1 MKILMIAR
9 SEYHSDVRVR
19 REAETLI
26 RAGHNVSVLC
36 YGDDEEVSP
45 GLSLLGMPRSTGL
58 SERRP
63 EKRGPVY
70 RSLRWL
76 LLPNHRSRALS
87 QFDKN
92 VMDRFSQ
99 AELKPD
105 VIHAHDYPALPPSA
119 RLAKRLGCRLLYDA
133 HEFWPGTARHG
144 RPSPL
149 LTRRETEKEHALAR
163 AADAVITIGEGAA
176 DLLRQSSGIDDVH
189 IVRNT
194 FSIRTDLVASEKPTG
209 LVYAGRVSHGRDLE
223 TLFAAAHL
231 LDGETEVHVI
241 GPRDES
247 LSVPA
252 PVNTHDPVD
261 LHTLDRFIAGI
272 GIAVVPLEKG
282 PKNHDIALPN
292 KLFQAAAL
300 GVPVVAADLPEMR
313 RVVTELGLGEL
324 YQPGEPRSLAE
335 AVRRTFSRY
344 DEIKTNVLASR
355 PQLDWS
361 IDAQRLL
368 DVYATLVS

>member
-1 MKILMIAR
+1 MIAR

-19 REAETLI
+19 REAETLT
-26 RAGHNVSVLC
+26 RAGHSVTVLC
-36 YGDDEEVSP
+36 YGDDEEAGP
-45 GLSLLGMPRSTGL
+45 GLSLLGIPRSTGL
-58 SERRP
+58 TEHRP
-63 EKRGPVY
+63 ERTGSVY
-70 RSLRWL
+70 RGLRWL

-87 QFDKN
+87 QFDKI
-92 VMDRFSQ
+92 VMDRVSRE
-99 AELKPD
+99 ELKPD

-119 RLAKRLGCRLLYDA
+119 RLAERFECRLLYDA
-133 HEFWPGTARHG
+133 HEFWPGIARHG

-149 LTRRETEKEHALAR
+149 LTRREADKENALAR
-163 AADAVITIGEGAA
+163 VADAVITVGEGAA
-176 DLLRQSSGIDDVH
+176 ELMRHSSGIYDIH

-194 FSIRTDLVASEKPTG
+194 FSIRTDLVVSEKPTG
-209 LVYAGRVSHGRDLE
+209 LVYAGRVTHGRDLE
-223 TLFAAAHL
+223 TVFDAARL

-252 PVNTHDPVD
+252 PVITHDPVD
-261 LHTLDRFIAGI
+261 LDTLDRFIAGI

-282 PKNHDIALPN
+282 PRNHDIALPN

-324 YQPGEPRSLAE
+324 YQPGRPRSLAQ
-335 AVRRTFSRY
+335 AVRRTISNHS
-344 DEIKTNVLASR
+344 EIKANVLASR

-361 IDAQRLL
+361 VDAQRLL
-368 DVYATLVS
+368 DVYARLVS